1 MAIAQQE
8 PNRPDL
14 GQSTR
19 RDALIIIVFAA
30 TVGYLAGRFEI
41 NERIYAFTRH
51 WERLQ
56 LDEWPLVVFALAL
69 GLAWFSW
76 RRYVLARAELVAR
89 ALAEEQL
96 AEALAANRELAQ
108 QHVLIHD
115 AAQKHLARE
124 LHDELGQY
132 TNAIKLDAVAIQGNP
147 ECRCSLSVPGAT
159 RILEAVNHMHAVVSD
174 IVRRLRPAGLDE
186 LGLQAALEQCVSHWQ
201 QRMRSTSIALS
212 LDGTFDQLDELITL
226 TLYRLIQ
233 EGLTNVSKHSG
244 AHRVDILLRKQRANA
259 SDCDRII
266 LAIGDDGCGAST
278 LPYRPGFGLNSMRE
292 RVEMLGGTFAVITAP
307 EQGFTIAVTLPARNI
322 T

>member
-1 MAIAQQE
+1 MPIVQQE
-8 PNRPDL
+8 LIRAHL

-30 TVGYLAGRFEI
+30 AIGYLAGRYEI

-76 RRYVLARAELVAR
+76 RRYILARAELVAR
-89 ALAEEQL
+89 KVAEEQL

-108 QHVLIHD
+108 QHVLIQD

-132 TNAIKLDAVAIQGNP
+132 TNAIKLDAVAIQRNP
-147 ECRCSLSVPGAT
+147 ECSCTQSVPGAT

-201 QRMRSTSIALS
+201 QRMRSTSIDLS
-212 LDGTFDQLDELITL
+212 LDGDFDHLDELLTL

-244 AHRVDILLRKQRANA
+244 AQCVDIALRKQHSNG
-259 SDCDRII
+259 SDHDQIV
-266 LAIGDDGCGAST
+266 LEIGDDGCGAST

-292 RVEMLGGTFAVITAP
+292 RVEMLGGTFAVSTAP
-307 EQGFTIAVTLPARNI
+307 QRGFTIAVTLPARDN